1 MPGGRLL
8 PELGLEMWTNR
19 CRLNLY
25 GGFFSCIDTGRAPN
39 FTHRDSETL
48 ALRPGKTLMAFLPEG
63 MIRNFIIAIMVDIF
77 FLCKVWPRALISLA
91 LSLDG
96 VTS

>member
-1 MPGGRLL
+1 
-8 PELGLEMWTNR
+8 
-19 CRLNLY
+19 
-25 GGFFSCIDTGRAPN
+25 
-39 FTHRDSETL
+39 
-48 ALRPGKTLMAFLPEG
+48 MAFLPEG